1 MTLKLP
7 PPKLHLS
14 THILHVKLFVAWFVV
29 ESKAPHAKLLDND
42 TMYCGRVLVQILAQE
57 PVNI

>member
-1 MTLKLP
+1 MTLKLS

-29 ESKAPHAKLLDND
+29 GSK
-42 TMYCGRVLVQILAQE
+42 E
-57 PVNI
+57 PACQFIG